1 MTKQLPYRVIS
12 LTKPKAGLAF
22 SSLQHQGIKAS
33 LPCSDLI
40 HAPLN
45 VYRSRLCDGDSA
57 NTDGLIS
64 EALAFKNHFCL
75 FNFFSPLDFPRQPPL
90 WAMLWLTQLEFW
102 LARPVQSRLQL
113 LASPSSPA
121 HLEVCK
127 WALQTDTVF
136 CSLFDKSLLWPL
148 SSRSTHKSPQP
159 MEAGYQIQIPYM
171 WK

>member
-40 HAPLN
+40 RASLN

-64 EALAFKNHFCL
+64 EALAYKKHFCL
-75 FNFFSPLDFPRQPPL
+75 FNFFPPLDFPRQPPL
-90 WAMLWLTQLEFW
+90 
-102 LARPVQSRLQL
+102 
-113 LASPSSPA
+113 
-121 HLEVCK
+121 
-127 WALQTDTVF
+127 
-136 CSLFDKSLLWPL
+136 
-148 SSRSTHKSPQP
+148 
-159 MEAGYQIQIPYM
+159 
-171 WK
+171 

>member
-75 FNFFSPLDFPRQPPL
+75 FNFFFPSWFP
-90 WAMLWLTQLEFW
+90 
-102 LARPVQSRLQL
+102 
-113 LASPSSPA
+113 SPA
-121 HLEVCK
+121 PSLSH
-127 WALQTDTVF
+127 ALTHSAWILAGTASAVKAAAVGIPLLPGSSWGLQM
-136 CSLFDKSLLWPL
+136 SLADWYCVLQFIWQIAFVAFEF
-148 SSRSTHKSPQP
+148 PQHS
-159 MEAGYQIQIPYM
+159 
-171 WK
+171 